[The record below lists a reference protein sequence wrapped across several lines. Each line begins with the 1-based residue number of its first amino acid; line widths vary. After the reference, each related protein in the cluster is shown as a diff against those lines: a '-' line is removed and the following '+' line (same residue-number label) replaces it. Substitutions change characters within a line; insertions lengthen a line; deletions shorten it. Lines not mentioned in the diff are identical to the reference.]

1 MATGTM
7 GNLDSPQYYAQQR
20 SQMNPSAPM
29 SQPGGIGVPN
39 QTQPMQQPAA
49 PPMSSPDP
57 EAIRRRLMG
66 SVQGATDAAGA
77 PYNAGF
83 DQGVSTLYGTTAQKM
98 AGYDESEGLLNTNYE
113 KNRDYQLQ
121 NQDSD
126 MKQLMDRMA
135 FQGILSSGITTDQR
149 ASLGQNYAQKLD
161 QLASTRAQGLNQLA
175 TQRLGTQSDY
185 EQGLGGLESKYTS
198 DLSNWVQQQA
208 QQQAARQLQQAQDQ
222 ANAALLAQ
230 FNQTQTA
237 GNQQQL
243 AILKQIAAAQG
254 ASA

>member
-1 MATGTM
+1 
-7 GNLDSPQYYAQQR
+7 
-20 SQMNPSAPM
+20 
-29 SQPGGIGVPN
+29 
-39 QTQPMQQPAA
+39 
-49 PPMSSPDP
+49 
-57 EAIRRRLMG
+57 
-66 SVQGATDAAGA
+66 
-77 PYNAGF
+77 
-83 DQGVSTLYGTTAQKM
+83 M
-98 AGYDESEGLLNTNYE
+98 AGYDESEGLINTNYE
-113 KNRDYQLQ
+113 KNRGYQLQ
-121 NQDSD
+121 NQDAD

-161 QLASTRAQGLNQLA
+161 QLASSRAQALNQLS

-208 QQQAARQLQQAQDQ
+208 QQQAARQLQQTQDQ

-243 AILKQIAAAQG
+243 ALLKQIAAAQG
-254 ASA
+254 VPA

>member
-20 SQMNPSAPM
+20 STMNPSAPM
-29 SQPGGIGVPN
+29 SQPGGIGVPDPS
-39 QTQPMQQPAA
+39 QPQPAA
-49 PPMSSPDP
+49 PPMASPDP

-83 DQGVSTLYGTTAQKM
+83 DQGVTNLYGTTAQKM
-98 AGYDESEGLLNTNYE
+98 AGYDESEGLINTNYE
-113 KNRDYQLQ
+113 KNRGYQLQ
-121 NQDSD
+121 NQDAD
-126 MKQLMDRMA
+126 MKSLMDRMA

-161 QLASTRAQGLNQLA
+161 QLASAKAQALNQLS

-208 QQQAARQLQQAQDQ
+208 QQQAARQLQQTQDQ

-254 ASA
+254 APA